1 MTQTVYTNYWV
12 NRRDKLKKEHGSYPT
27 EEQAIKGIETWWEIH
42 KEKYKDVKHV
52 RTNTGAL
59 EIYYGDDNYYYR
71 IEQRQISGSLPSL
84 KYKLKTDGEINSLRK
99 QNNLR
104 DDLYLFDELAEPYR
118 DRLIVTMADAQ
129 KVRDFVYTEKGAPII
144 KLSEIKQMP
153 R

>member
-1 MTQTVYTNYWV
+1 MANKINCRLTQF
-12 NRRDKLKKEHGSYPT
+12 PI
-27 EEQAIKGIETWWEIH
+27 A
-42 KEKYKDVKHV
+42 KYS
-52 RTNTGAL
+52 
-59 EIYYGDDNYYYR
+59 
-71 IEQRQISGSLPSL
+71 QISGSLPSL